1 MEFQHTSVMLTETI
15 TQLNVKPEGIYLDG
29 TLGGGGHSWEI
40 ASMLKGGHLYGMD
53 QDGDAIA
60 AAKKRLAPFEEK
72 VTLIRDNFANAKEAL
87 AVYGVNQVNGILVDL
102 GVSSFQLDE
111 PDRGFS
117 YRFDAPLDMRMD
129 RRRELT
135 AKDIINHYS
144 EKELFRM
151 IRDYGEER
159 FAQNIAKHILRARAD
174 KEIQTTYELNDII
187 KAAIPAKMRTDG
199 HPSKR
204 TYQAIRIECNEELTI
219 LQQAL
224 KDFADL
230 LAPEGRLCVITFH
243 SLEDRITK
251 NTFRTLEN
259 PCICPPD
266 FPVCVCGRVS
276 SGKVITKKPI
286 YPTSQE
292 LDLNP
297 RSKSAK
303 LRVFQ
308 KTKLPI
314 RDKTAGIASNQ
325 T

>member
-1 MEFQHTSVMLTETI
+1 MLE
-15 TQLNVKPEGIYLDG
+15 
-29 TLGGGGHSWEI
+29 S
-40 ASMLKGGHLYGMD
+40 GHLYGMD

-87 AVYGVNQVNGILVDL
+87 AAYEVNQVNGILVDL

-174 KEIQTTYELNDII
+174 KEIQTTFELNDII

-230 LAPEGRLCVITFH
+230 LAPGGRLCVITFH

-259 PCICPPD
+259 PCVCPPD

-276 SGKVITKKPI
+276 SGQVITKKPI

-292 LDLNP
+292 LDINP

-308 KTKLPI
+308 KNEIPI
-314 RDKTAGIASNQ
+314 RDKTTVN
-325 T
+325 

>member
-1 MEFQHTSVMLTETI
+1 MLAETI
-15 TQLNVKPEGIYLDG
+15 TQLNIKPEGIYLDG
-29 TLGGGGHSWEI
+29 TIGGGGHAWEI
-40 ASMLKGGHLYGMD
+40 VSALKGGHLYGMD

-60 AAKKRLAPFEEK
+60 AAKKLLAPFEDK
-72 VTLIRDNFANAKEAL
+72 VTFIRDNFANAKEAL
-87 AVYGVNQVNGILVDL
+87 AANGEQQVDGILVDL

-117 YRFDAPLDMRMD
+117 YRYDAPLDMRMD
-129 RRRELT
+129 QRRELT

-174 KEIQTTYELNDII
+174 KEIQTTFELNDII

-224 KDFADL
+224 KDFAEL
-230 LAPEGRLCVITFH
+230 LAPGGILCVITFH

-251 NTFRTLEN
+251 NTFRILAN

-266 FPVCVCGRVS
+266 FPVCACGRVS
-276 SGKVITKKPI
+276 QGKVVTKKPI
-286 YPTSQE
+286 APSAQE
-292 LDLNP
+292 LEVNP
-297 RSKSAK
+297 RAKSAK

-308 KTKLPI
+308 KATQQDGKEKLTI
-314 RDKTAGIASNQ
+314 DE
-325 T
+325 

>member
-1 MEFQHTSVMLTETI
+1 MAFQHTSVLLTETI
-15 TQLNVKPEGIYLDG
+15 AQLHVEPEGIYLDG
-29 TLGGGGHSWEI
+29 TLGGGGHAKEI
-40 ASMLKGGHLYGMD
+40 ASFLNTGHLYGMD
-53 QDGDAIA
+53 QDGDATEA
-60 AAKKRLAPFEEK
+60 ARIRLAPYADK
-72 VTLIRDNFANAKEAL
+72 VTFIRDNFANAKEAL
-87 AVYGVNQVNGILVDL
+87 APYNIHRANGILVDL

-117 YRFDAPLDMRMD
+117 YRYDAPLDMRMD

-135 AKDIINHYS
+135 AKEIVNHYS
-144 EKELFRM
+144 EKELYRM

-174 KEIQTTYELNDII
+174 KEIQTTFELNDII

-219 LQQAL
+219 LEQAL
-224 KDFADL
+224 KDFVDL

-259 PCICPPD
+259 PCTCPPD
-266 FPVCVCGRVS
+266 FPVCVCGKVS
-276 SGKVITKKPI
+276 QGKVLTKKPI
-286 YPTSQE
+286 VPSPQE
-292 LDLNP
+292 REHNP

-308 KTKLPI
+308 KRKAIDLL
-314 RDKTAGIASNQ
+314 
-325 T
+325 

>member
-1 MEFQHTSVMLTETI
+1 MAFQHTSVLLTETI
-15 TQLNVKPEGIYLDG
+15 AQLHVEPEGMYLDG
-29 TLGGGGHSWEI
+29 TLGGGGHAKEI
-40 ASMLKGGHLYGMD
+40 ASALNTGHLYGMD

-60 AAKKRLAPFEEK
+60 AAKIRLAPYADK
-72 VTLIRDNFANAKEAL
+72 VSFIRDNFVNAKAAL
-87 AVYGVNQVNGILVDL
+87 TAYDIHQVNGILVDL

-117 YRFDAPLDMRMD
+117 YRYDAPLDMRMD

-135 AKDIINHYS
+135 AKEIVNHYS
-144 EKELFRM
+144 EKELYRM

-174 KEIQTTYELNDII
+174 KEIQTTFELNDII

-219 LQQAL
+219 LEQAL
-224 KDFADL
+224 KDFVDL

-259 PCICPPD
+259 PCTCPSD
-266 FPVCVCGRVS
+266 FPVCVCGKVS
-276 SGKVITKKPI
+276 QGKVLTKKPI
-286 YPTSQE
+286 VPSPQE
-292 LDLNP
+292 QEYNP

-308 KTKLPI
+308 KGK
-314 RDKTAGIASNQ
+314 KTD
-325 T
+325 